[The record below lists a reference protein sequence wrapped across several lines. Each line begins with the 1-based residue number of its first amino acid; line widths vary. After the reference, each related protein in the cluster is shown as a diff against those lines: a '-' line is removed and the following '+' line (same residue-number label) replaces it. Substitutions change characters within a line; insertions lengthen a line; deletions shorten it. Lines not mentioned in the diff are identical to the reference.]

1 MPDAATGPASTPD
14 TVTGALAQLAAE
26 GYTADY
32 QLQGGV
38 LRASALG
45 PDVRAC
51 PVSEAVVERMY
62 RFEGPSD
69 PGDEMVVFGIRDPQ
83 TDVRGSLVSAF
94 GMGADPDVLD
104 QLTYLASS
112 VDSGRHQIPDKA
124 D

>member
-1 MPDAATGPASTPD
+1 MPDAATGPSSTPD
-14 TVTGALAQLAAE
+14 TVTDALAQLAAE

-32 QLQGGV
+32 QLQEGV
-38 LRASALG
+38 LRASNAG
-45 PDVRAC
+45 ADARAC

-69 PGDEMVVFGIRDPQ
+69 PGDEMVVFGIRDPK

-94 GMGADPDVLD
+94 GMGADPEMLD
-104 QLTYLASS
+104 QLSYLASS
-112 VDSGRHQIPDKA
+112 VDSGRNDLPDKA

>member
-1 MPDAATGPASTPD
+1 MPDPATDSGATPD
-14 TVTGALAQLAAE
+14 TVTEALAQLVAE

-38 LRASALG
+38 LRASSLG
-45 PDVRAC
+45 AEARAC
-51 PVSEAVVERMY
+51 PVAEAVVERMY

-83 TDVRGSLVSAF
+83 TGVRGSLVSAF
-94 GMGADPDVLD
+94 GMGADPEMLD
-104 QLTYLASS
+104 QLSYLASS
-112 VDSGRHQIPDKA
+112 VDSDRHENPDKP